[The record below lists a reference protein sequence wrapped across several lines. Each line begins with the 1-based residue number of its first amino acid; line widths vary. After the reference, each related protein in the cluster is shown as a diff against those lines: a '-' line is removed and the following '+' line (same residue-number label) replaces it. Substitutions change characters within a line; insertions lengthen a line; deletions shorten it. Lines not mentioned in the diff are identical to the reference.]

1 LNWIL
6 ALATAALLVLT
17 VPRFDLSWLAA
28 VALAPLLIALGREW
42 KTSRHFL
49 MGWVAGVVYWFAVCY
64 WIQAVLQTDGGLGM
78 VGGWATFLLFCFFK
92 ALHLGVFAALA
103 GLVMPK
109 WYAAPAVAALWVGI
123 ERLHAPF
130 GFTWFL
136 LGNSGIDMEV
146 PLRLAPLTGVY
157 GVSFVFALM
166 GCALALVALRRP
178 RKEIAWLLVLPGLYM
193 LPALPEA
200 HGGTEQAVVVQPN
213 INKDT
218 DWTRANADAA
228 INKLQTLSLTTA
240 LKVDEPPARLVLWP
254 EMPAPLYYFEDPK
267 LQQDVATLARL
278 TKAYVM
284 MGVVG
289 HQSKGAP
296 TNSVVMVSPAG
307 DPIGRYDKIH
317 LVPFGEFVPSPF
329 GFVNKITTEAGD
341 FEPGNKVVVFQA
353 GAHKVGA
360 FICYESVFAN
370 HVRQFVLQGADLL
383 VNTSNDGYF
392 ARSFAR
398 EQHLKIARMRAV
410 ENRRWVIRATN
421 DGITATI
428 DPAGRVTERLE
439 AYTTTAA
446 RAHYSYESGL
456 TPYTR
461 FGDWFAWS
469 CLAFGL
475 ALAIVS
481 QIPSYRR

>member
-1 LNWIL
+1 MNWIL

-49 MGWVAGVVYWFAVCY
+49 LGWVAGVVYWFAVCY
-64 WIQAVLQTDGGLGM
+64 WIQAVLQIEGGLGAA
-78 VGGWATFLLFCFFK
+78 GGWATFLLFCILK

-136 LGNSGIDMEV
+136 LGNAGIDMEV
-146 PLRLAPLTGVY
+146 PLRLAPITGVY

-193 LPALPEA
+193 LPTLPEA
-200 HGGTEQAVVVQPN
+200 QSGNEQAVVVQPN
-213 INKDT
+213 VNKDT
-218 DWTRANADAA
+218 DWTRDNADAL
-228 INKLQTLSLTTA
+228 NNRLQTLSLTTA
-240 LKVDEPPARLVLWP
+240 LRAEEPPARLVLWP
-254 EMPAPLYYFEDPK
+254 EMPAPLYYFKDSK
-267 LQQDVATLARL
+267 LQRDVATLARL

-284 MGVVG
+284 LGVVG
-289 HQSKGAP
+289 HTKSGAP

-317 LVPFGEFVPSPF
+317 LVPFGEFVPAPF

-341 FEPGNKVVVFQA
+341 FEPGSKVTVFQA
-353 GAHKVGA
+353 GGHKVGA

-383 VNTSNDGYF
+383 VNASNDGYF
-392 ARSFAR
+392 ERSFAR

-428 DPAGRVTERLE
+428 DPAGRMTERLE
-439 AYTTTAA
+439 AYRATAA
-446 RAHYSYESGL
+446 RAHYSYENSL

-461 FGDWFAWS
+461 FGDWFAWM
-469 CLAFGL
+469 CLALGL

-481 QIPSYRR
+481 QIPSYRG